1 MKSLYA
7 GLRQWGVA
15 KTRINYEFFGPVAN
29 LREAEEPAGEPAAGS
44 DGNAE
49 VEVSFAKAGLTFKWD
64 SSFETILD
72 FAEAQ
77 GLRPDFS
84 CRMGICHT
92 CMSRLI
98 EGEVDYVIE
107 PLDVPDPGCVLIC
120 SSRPKTNVVIDV

>member
-1 MKSLYA
+1 M
-7 GLRQWGVA
+7 RQWGVA
-15 KTRINYEFFGPVAN
+15 EARISYELFGPVAK
-29 LREAEEPAGEPAAGS
+29 LSEGEQPAGEPAAVS
-44 DGNAE
+44 DGSAE
-49 VEVSFAKAGLTFKWD
+49 VEVSFAKAGLTAKWD

-84 CRMGICHT
+84 CRTGICHT
-92 CMSRLI
+92 CMSKLI
-98 EGEVDYVIE
+98 AGEVEYVTE